1 MRHLS
6 IAVIAAASTVAF
18 TQIATAAD
26 MPVKAPVYKAPVI
39 APYNW
44 TGLYIGGN
52 VGYSWGKANTDFNA
66 SNGGSLTIPGF
77 AGSESV
83 KPKGTIGGGQIGY
96 NWQRVPPLYPLRGGQ
111 RRRCGARARR
121 SLRHHPRSHQHTEMA
136 SSTWF
141 IAEESGRRRKPSA
154 GPASSLAK
162 SCSAKVCCR

>member
-52 VGYSWGKANTDFNA
+52 VG
-66 SNGGSLTIPGF
+66 L
-77 AGSESV
+77 EL
-83 KPKGTIGGGQIGY
+83 GQ
-96 NWQRVPPLYPLRGGQ
+96 
-111 RRRCGARARR
+111 
-121 SLRHHPRSHQHTEMA
+121 S
-136 SSTWF
+136 
-141 IAEESGRRRKPSA
+141 
-154 GPASSLAK
+154 
-162 SCSAKVCCR
+162 